1 MTSKRIKFIASLID
15 ASDKVLDVGTDHA
28 LLPIYLVKNNITNVA
43 DGSDISNVV
52 LENAKNNLIKYKMD
66 SIINLF
72 CSDGIKSVDI
82 TKYNTLVIT
91 GMGFHTIKDILD
103 NGNLDGI
110 NKMIIQSNNNHE
122 EFRKY
127 INSINYKIISDY
139 YIFDKGKWY
148 LVSLISK
155 GKQMLSDIEYV
166 CGLYNINNKEYYKY
180 IIKKYKNIL
189 KNVPPMEQDKIKI
202 QIEYFNKYLSKEKTE
217 D

>member
-1 MTSKRIKFIASLID
+1 MISKRIKFIASLID

-28 LLPIYLVKNNITNVA
+28 LLPIYLVKNNITKVA
-43 DGSDISNVV
+43 DGSDISSVV

-82 TKYNTLVIT
+82 NKYNTLVIT

-155 GKQMLSDIEYV
+155 GKQMLSGIEYV

>member
-166 CGLYNINNKEYYKY
+166 CGLYNINNKEYYMY

-202 QIEYFNKYLSKEKTE
+202 QIEYFNKYLFKEKTE

>member
-1 MTSKRIKFIASLID
+1 MISKRIKFIASLID

-28 LLPIYLVKNNITNVA
+28 LLPIYLVKNNITKVA
-43 DGSDISNVV
+43 DGSDISSVV

-82 TKYNTLVIT
+82 NKYNTLVIT

-110 NKMIIQSNNNHE
+110 KKMIIQSNNNHE

-155 GKQMLSDIEYV
+155 GKQMLSGIEYV

>member
-103 NGNLDGI
+103 SGNLDGI

-166 CGLYNINNKEYYKY
+166 CGFYNINNKEYYKY

>member
-1 MTSKRIKFIASLID
+1 MTSKRIKFIASLVD
-15 ASDKVLDVGTDHA
+15 SSDKVLDVGTDHA
-28 LLPIYLVKNNITNVA
+28 LLPIYLVKNNITKVA
-43 DGSDISNVV
+43 DGSDISSVV

-82 TKYNTLVIT
+82 NKYNTLVIT

-166 CGLYNINNKEYYKY
+166 CGLYNINNQEYYKY

-189 KNVPPMEQDKIKI
+189 KNVPPIEQDKIKI

>member
-28 LLPIYLVKNNITNVA
+28 LLPIYLVKNNITKVA
-43 DGSDISNVV
+43 DGSDISSVV

-82 TKYNTLVIT
+82 NKYNTLVIT

-155 GKQMLSDIEYV
+155 GKQMLSGIEYV